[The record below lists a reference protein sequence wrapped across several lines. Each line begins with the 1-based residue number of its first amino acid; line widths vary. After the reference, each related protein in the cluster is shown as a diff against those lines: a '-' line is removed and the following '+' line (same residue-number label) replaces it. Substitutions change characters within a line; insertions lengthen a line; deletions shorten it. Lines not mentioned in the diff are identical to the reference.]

1 MSDAKVAHIVQ
12 NLELIDLEHHI
23 AASQPTDRDTTR
35 IADSHPGSS
44 HPLALQSRLLL
55 PKILPIQEDSSGSS
69 NQIPPKQLVF
79 NKKR

>member
-1 MSDAKVAHIVQ
+1 MM
-12 NLELIDLEHHI
+12 
-23 AASQPTDRDTTR
+23 P
-35 IADSHPGSS
+35 
-44 HPLALQSRLLL
+44 L

>member
-1 MSDAKVAHIVQ
+1 MQ
-12 NLELIDLEHHI
+12 NLELIDLEHQI
-23 AASQPTDRDTTR
+23 AVSQQTDRDTTR

-44 HPLALQSRLLL
+44 IPLALQSKLPL

>member
-1 MSDAKVAHIVQ
+1 MQ
-12 NLELIDLEHHI
+12 NLELIDLEHQI
-23 AASQPTDRDTTR
+23 AASQQTDRDTAR
-35 IADSHPGSS
+35 IADS
-44 HPLALQSRLLL
+44 LQPKMDL